1 MLKIEMEAK
10 IYNQDGKEKGL
21 LKLPSDIFGLP
32 WNADLVHQVATSYMS
47 NKRSGTADSKDRS
60 EVAGGGKKPWTQ
72 KGTGRAR
79 HGSIRSPIW
88 RGGGTTF
95 GPLSEKN
102 YTKKINKKMKSKA
115 LFTVLSK
122 KLKDN
127 EIFFVEEL
135 KTSKPKTKEA
145 RNVLL
150 GVSKIPGL
158 EKILSKKKNSA
169 VIFTPDKNKETERV
183 FGNFGNLMVEEL
195 RNINLLDILNYKN
208 ILIISPIEALKT
220 LSSKIK

>member
-1 MLKIEMEAK
+1 MEAK
-10 IYNQDGKEKGL
+10 VYNQDGKEKGEV
-21 LKLPSDIFGLP
+21 KLSKEVFGLP
-32 WNADLVHQVATSYMS
+32 WNADLVHQVVTSYMS
-47 NKRSGTADSKDRS
+47 NKRSGTADTKDRS
-60 EVAGGGKKPWTQ
+60 EVAGGGKKPWRQ

-102 YTKKINKKMKSKA
+102 YTKKINKKMRSKA

-122 KLKDN
+122 KLKDQ
-127 EIFFVEEL
+127 EIFFVEEI

-150 GVSKIPGL
+150 GLSKISGL
-158 EKILSKKKNSA
+158 ENILSKRKNSA
-169 VIFTPDKNKETERV
+169 IIFTPEKNKEAERV
-183 FGNFGNLMVEEL
+183 FGNFSNLMVGEL
-195 RNINLLDILNYKN
+195 RNINILDILNYKN
-208 ILIISPIEALKT
+208 IVIVSPLESVKMF
-220 LSSKIK
+220 SSKIK